1 MNTETQTSLVAQ
13 YCPMGTLSHGTCNPD
28 DLIPTLYDALGALTA
43 GRSGSG
49 RVAGLC
55 APRSRDQHNAYLDA
69 LGPWAVKRAA
79 EARQWAEDLSA
90 KCGAEG
96 LDFSNYEE
104 AYDLL
109 DELFDALNEFAPEG
123 VYFGALEGDGS
134 DFGFWSNPEA

>member
-1 MNTETQTSLVAQ
+1 MNIEAQISLVAQ
-13 YCPMGTLSHGTCNPD
+13 FCPMGTLSHGTYSPD
-28 DLIPTLYDALGALTA
+28 DLIPTFYDALGAL
-43 GRSGSG
+43 
-49 RVAGLC
+49 VAGHCIPL
-55 APRSRDQHNAYLDA
+55 RSRDQHNAYLDA
-69 LGPWAVKRAA
+69 LGPWAAKRAA
-79 EARQWAEDLSA
+79 EARQWAETLTA

-96 LDFSNYEE
+96 LDFSDYEE